1 MALRRMARV
10 ALAGL
15 SAAAA
20 VSLVHPASAG
30 VPVTLTQQG
39 RLFDSSGAPLSSTI
53 DIQFALYDLPAANT
67 PIWVETHSVTFE
79 DGYFSVIL
87 GDTKPI
93 DSAVLNGSTRYLGV
107 TVGNDAEMT
116 PRSTVGSVPYAMMAG
131 DATGD
136 IHPTSVSIAGYGKVI
151 DEAGNW
157 LGVPQ
162 QGPIGPQG
170 PEGPIGPE
178 GPTGPQGPI
187 GADGPQGPMGPT
199 GPQGPMGPQ
208 GPAGPG
214 TVISVTAGTGLL
226 GGTITTTGTISAD
239 PAVIGFLGQAQ
250 TFTGAK
256 NFTGGLT
263 YNSRFQYDTAPAE
276 VAYTTTAAKYVLR
289 TKYSSGDPGAGKTR
303 LIPQTLLEDYC
314 GDYDGCDVTLSMRY
328 WTGFEAEKASRGPN
342 KFYYDISS
350 RRWRMANTDTAGTDG
365 AGGTQHVLNAWSCYF
380 TDGAYNNFADQG
392 DAAIGMSLMIW
403 NTPYSSPVMEC
414 ELILED

>member
-1 MALRRMARV
+1 MALVRMARV

-15 SAAAA
+15 TAAAA
-20 VSLVHPASAG
+20 VSFVLPASAG

-39 RLFDSSGAPLSSTI
+39 RLFDSNGAPLSTTI

-67 PIWVETHSVTFE
+67 PIWTESHSVTFE

-87 GDTKPI
+87 GDSKPI
-93 DSAVLNGSTRYLGV
+93 DSTVLNGSTRYLGV
-107 TVGNDAEMT
+107 TVGNDPEMT
-116 PRSTVGSVPYAMMAG
+116 PRSTVGSVPYAVMAG

-162 QGPIGPQG
+162 QGPVGPEGPQG
-170 PEGPIGPE
+170 PIGPVGPTGPQGPTGADGPMGPV

-187 GADGPQGPMGPT
+187 GPQGPQGP
-199 GPQGPMGPQ
+199 
-208 GPAGPG
+208 G
-214 TVISVTAGTGLL
+214 TVVSVTAGTGLL
-226 GGTITTTGTISAD
+226 GGTITTTGTLSAD

-303 LIPQTLLEDYC
+303 QIPQQILEDYC
-314 GDYDGCDVTLSMRY
+314 GDVDGCDMTLSMRY
-328 WTGFEAEKASRGPN
+328 WTGAEPEKASRGPN
-342 KFYYDISS
+342 KFYYDIIS
-350 RRWRMANTDTAGTDG
+350 RRWRMANTDTSGTDG

-380 TDGAYNNFADQG
+380 TDGVYNNFADQG
-392 DAAIGMSLMIW
+392 DAGVGMALMIW
-403 NTPYSSPVMEC
+403 NTPYSNPVLEC